1 MTLGDRIRLVRVSQ
15 RITQEEL
22 AKKIGVAKPTLANY
36 ERGIREPDALKLVAI
51 SKALG
56 VSGDY
61 LLDTGYDPQNETDE
75 ITEVVRLY
83 KKLPRDSK
91 DFVMLVIK
99 HELSRPDQA
108 DETVAWAKQ
117 HVQAAQEPATETES
131 G

>member
-1 MTLGDRIRLVRVSQ
+1 MTLGDRIRLVRVSR
-15 RITQEEL
+15 RITQDDL
-22 AKKIGVAKPTLANY
+22 AKMIGVAKPTIANY

-83 KKLPRDSK
+83 KKLSRDSK

-99 HELSRPDQA
+99 RELSRPAQA
-108 DETVAWAKQ
+108 DETVAWAEQ
-117 HVQAAQEPATETES
+117 HVQAAQAPATET
-131 G
+131 GNG